1 MTSFVPSQR
10 SFEVREITTKWCL
23 PLVAAGGKVF
33 NCRVF
38 KVEVVFRDC

>member
-10 SFEVREITTKWCL
+10 LFEVRTTKWCL